1 VETAG
6 RAPGAAEA
14 LSAKSSPLGGVT
26 DMCGC
31 CETEKKQTCET
42 EKKETCETE
51 KKQTCETEKKE
62 TCEPK
67 KSCSG

>member
-1 VETAG
+1 
-6 RAPGAAEA
+6 
-14 LSAKSSPLGGVT
+14 
-26 DMCGC
+26 MGC
-31 CETEKKQTCET
+31 CKK
-42 EKKETCETE
+42 ETE